1 MRDVGEWLAEL
12 KLGQYAQAFAE
23 NNIDEDLVFD
33 LSDEDL
39 QRLGIASL
47 GHRKRLLKEIAALR
61 RELRSEAQPRM
72 AGPPTATPRA
82 GAEGERRQLTVM
94 FCDLVG
100 STELSAELDPED
112 LREVLRLYQDAVAG
126 AATRYGGY
134 VARYVGD
141 GILVYFGWPQA
152 HEDQAE
158 RAVRA
163 GLDSI
168 SAVEAIK
175 FGSDLH
181 LRARVGI
188 ASGEVVIGDLV
199 GDVGRDV
206 DAVTGETPNL
216 AARLQGLAQPGQ
228 VLIDAGTYDLVG
240 KAFELVSLGKR
251 KLKGFS
257 QSIPSWRVAGE
268 GEVESRFEAAH
279 PGRLT
284 PFVGRKH
291 ELGLI
296 RDRWQL
302 AKDSEG
308 QVVLLTG
315 EPGIGKSRMVQALC
329 DGIAAE
335 RHFRLRYQCSP
346 FRTSS
351 AFYPIIRL
359 LERTAGF
366 AVDDDGDARLD
377 KLEKLLR
384 QSSRDTDA
392 DLPLLAALLSLPGE
406 KRYGALA
413 LSPQQQRERTIDALI
428 NQLMILAQQ
437 LPVLFV
443 LEDAQWIDPTTEAL
457 LGEVIQRIANVPILI
472 LVTSRPEYSPPWTDQ
487 MNLNTIVLNRLSKDQ
502 TSQVI
507 KALAGEELA
516 GRWSTEIAT
525 RADRV
530 PLFIE
535 ELTRSLLESDDDKAE
550 IPSSLQALLVARL
563 DRLGGLKKVAQLAAT
578 LGRSFHYR
586 FIQAVSDMDD
596 AELDQA
602 LTAMTE
608 AGLLLRSGRPPQSRY
623 TFKHAL
629 IQDAAYG
636 TLLRTTKQQYHAKIA
651 EVLLEKFTDRAT
663 TEPEF
668 VARHLSLAGLPAKAV
683 ELWLLAGQRAG
694 ERSAHV
700 EAIFDLENGLKELE
714 RMPTSQTRDRYE
726 FDLRIAL
733 GASLLTAKG
742 WSAPEVEKN
751 YERAQELSTHTG
763 DIRKFFAALRGLFNV
778 FLLRGEVGNARQLA
792 DRLLTIALNERD
804 DALLLEGYRTVG
816 MCCFFA
822 GKLVAAREHLGRAN
836 ALYDRSQHHAHAFTY
851 GTDPA
856 VVGLSVS
863 GWVEWF
869 LGDPDEARHRIDAA
883 LKLAEELQHPFSLAY
898 ARSLAASL
906 YQACRNPELVAKY
919 ADAAITVAEEHDFP
933 YWKGWGTVMRGW
945 SLAALGEPQRGIDTL
960 RRGLEIYESTD
971 ARLIKPYILT
981 LLAEMYGW
989 AGLPL
994 MGIEALER
1002 AYGIG
1007 NDTDVCFYEPE
1018 ALRIQGE
1025 LAAQCPGGDGVAYFD
1040 RALKLARERGARGL
1054 ELRAAIS
1061 AGRASLERGE
1071 KELALSLIEPVCED
1085 FNSRLSDPDLRDA
1098 RDLMDSLDQD

>member
-1 MRDVGEWLAEL
+1 MHDVGEWLEEL

-23 NNIDEDLVFD
+23 NNIDQDLVFELTEDD
-33 LSDEDL
+33 LE
-39 QRLGIASL
+39 RLGIASL
-47 GHRKRLLKEIAALR
+47 GHRKRLLMEIAALR
-61 RELRSEAQPRM
+61 SGLRSQAQPRTF
-72 AGPPTATPRA
+72 GQPGATPQA

-100 STELSAELDPED
+100 STKLSAENDPED
-112 LREVLRLYQDAVAG
+112 LREVMRLYQDAVAG

-152 HEDQAE
+152 YEDQAE

-163 GLDSI
+163 GLDSVA
-168 SAVEAIK
+168 AVEGIR
-175 FGSDLH
+175 FENHLH

-199 GDVGRDV
+199 GDVGREV

-216 AARLQGLAQPGQ
+216 AARLQGLADPGQ
-228 VLIDAGTYDLVG
+228 VLIDAGTNDLVG
-240 KAFELVSLGKR
+240 EAFELEPLGKR
-251 KLKGFS
+251 SFKGFS
-257 QSIPSWRVAGE
+257 QPLPVLRVAGE
-268 GEVESRFEAAH
+268 GKVESRFEAAH

-296 RDRWQL
+296 RDRWKL
-302 AKDSEG
+302 AKDAEG

-315 EPGIGKSRMVQALC
+315 EAGIGKSRMVQALC
-329 DGIAAE
+329 DAISEE
-335 RHFRLRYQCSP
+335 RHFRLHYQCSP

-359 LERTAGF
+359 LERAAGF
-366 AVDDDGDARLD
+366 AVDDDSDARLN

-384 QSSRDTDA
+384 QTAKDIDT
-392 DLPLLAALLSLPGE
+392 DLPLFAALLSLPGE
-406 KRYGALA
+406 ERYGALG

-428 NQLMILAQQ
+428 NQLMILAEQ

-457 LGEVIQRIANVPILI
+457 LGEATRRIANAPVLI
-472 LVTSRPEYSPPWTDQ
+472 VITSRPEYTPPWSELT
-487 MNLNTIVLNRLSKDQ
+487 NLNTIVLNRLSKDQ
-502 TSQVI
+502 ASQVI
-507 KALAGEELA
+507 KALAGDELA
-516 GRWSTEIAT
+516 GRLVTEIAT

-530 PLFIE
+530 PLFVE

-550 IPSSLQALLVARL
+550 IPSSLQALLVSRL
-563 DRLGGLKKVAQLAAT
+563 DRLGGVKRVAQLAAT

-586 FIQAVSDMDD
+586 FIRAVSDLND
-596 AELDQA
+596 AELGRA

-608 AGLLLRSGRPPQSRY
+608 AGLLLQSGRPPQARY

-651 EVLLEKFTDRAT
+651 EVLLNTFTDQAT
-663 TEPEF
+663 AEPEF
-668 VARHLSLAGLPAKAV
+668 VARHLSLAGLPEKAV

-700 EAIFDLENGLKELE
+700 EAIVDLESGLKELE
-714 RMPTSQTRDRYE
+714 RMPASQTRDRYE

-733 GASLLTAKG
+733 GASLLAVRG
-742 WSAPEVEKN
+742 WSAPKVERN
-751 YERAQELSTHTG
+751 YERAQELSAHTG

-778 FLLRGEVGNARQLA
+778 FLLRGEVANAGQLA
-792 DRLLTIALNERD
+792 DRLLTIALNEQD

-822 GKLVAAREHLGRAN
+822 GKPGAAREHLARAN
-836 ALYDRSQHHAHAFTY
+836 AIYDRSQHHAHAFTY

-856 VVGLSVS
+856 VVGLSIS

-869 LGDPDEARHRIDAA
+869 LGDPEEARRRIDAA

-906 YQACRNPELVAKY
+906 YQTCRNPDLVAEH
-919 ADAAITVAEEHDFP
+919 ADAAIAVAEEHDFP

-945 SLAALGEPQRGIDTL
+945 SLAALGEPQKGIEML
-960 RRGLEIYESTD
+960 QRGLEIYESTD

-994 MGIEALER
+994 MGIEALDR

-1018 ALRIQGE
+1018 ALRVKGE
-1025 LAAQCPGGDGVAYFD
+1025 LVALCPGGNGEEYFE
-1040 RALKLARERGARGL
+1040 RALKVARQRGARGL

-1061 AGRASLERGE
+1061 AGRASLKRGE
-1071 KELALSLIEPVCED
+1071 RELALSLIAPICQD
-1085 FNSRLSDPDLRDA
+1085 FNIRLTDPDLCDA
-1098 RDLMDSLDQD
+1098 RELIETLDPN